1 MSGSIRVGDLDVY
14 ARDTQPELVRTRVG
28 MVFQRPNLFPTL
40 SIFDNV
46 VAGLRMNGVKKRAFL
61 LEAAEAALRQA
72 ALWDSVKNRL
82 GLPAVRLSGGQQQ
95 RLCIARALAVE
106 PEVLLLDE
114 PCSALD
120 PLSSAQIEELI
131 VQLSSHITIALVTH
145 NLFQATRISD
155 RTAVFL
161 LDDEN
166 VGTLVEAGP
175 TAEIFAAPRTPGPRP
190 TSPATSADLVG
201 GGHCRRMAGLPGA
214 WPTRRAGRHGRVSAM
229 RRLVVGVDAAGRSCV
244 VHETTFPAP
253 ADAPSTELIHQTTS
267 SPLPVRPPG
276 NAATVDLEIAPGIA
290 RWMLVQFQPGQR
302 TLMHHT
308 DTIDFDTIISER
320 RRHPPG

>member
-1 MSGSIRVGDLDVY
+1 MLDSPLTRTAGPDREETTRSDAPGIAVTLEHVTVTYGRQENAKQVAVRDVNLELPKNQVTALLGPSGCGKTTILRSINRMHDHTTGRVSGVIRVGDLDIY

-40 SIFDNV
+40 NIFDNV
-46 VAGLRMNGVKKRAFL
+46 VAGLRLNHVKKRAFL

-72 ALWDSVKNRL
+72 ALWDSVKDRL

-120 PLSSAQIEELI
+120 PMASAHIEELI
-131 VQLSSHITIALVTH
+131 VQLSSHLTIALVTH

-166 VGTLVEAGP
+166 VGTLVETGP
-175 TAEIFAAPRTPGPRP
+175 TTEIFAGPKDPRTKAYV
-190 TSPATSADLVG
+190 S
-201 GGHCRRMAGLPGA
+201 GHIG
-214 WPTRRAGRHGRVSAM
+214 
-229 RRLVVGVDAAGRSCV
+229 
-244 VHETTFPAP
+244 
-253 ADAPSTELIHQTTS
+253 
-267 SPLPVRPPG
+267 
-276 NAATVDLEIAPGIA
+276 
-290 RWMLVQFQPGQR
+290 
-302 TLMHHT
+302 
-308 DTIDFDTIISER
+308 
-320 RRHPPG
+320 

>member
-1 MSGSIRVGDLDVY
+1 MLDSPVTRATGADRGAAGITLEHVTVTYGRQENAKQVAVRDVSLEFPQNQVTALLGPSGCGKTTILRSINRMHDHTTGRVSGVIRVGDLDVY

-46 VAGLRMNGVKKRAFL
+46 VAGLRLNGVKKRAFL

-120 PLSSAQIEELI
+120 PLASAHIEELI
-131 VQLSSHITIALVTH
+131 VQLSSHLTVALVTH
-145 NLFQATRISD
+145 NLFQATRVSQ

-161 LDDEN
+161 LGDEN
-166 VGTLVEAGP
+166 AGTLVETGP
-175 TAEIFAAPRTPGPRP
+175 TAEIFNSPKDPRTKAYV
-190 TSPATSADLVG
+190 T
-201 GGHCRRMAGLPGA
+201 GHIG
-214 WPTRRAGRHGRVSAM
+214 
-229 RRLVVGVDAAGRSCV
+229 
-244 VHETTFPAP
+244 
-253 ADAPSTELIHQTTS
+253 
-267 SPLPVRPPG
+267 
-276 NAATVDLEIAPGIA
+276 
-290 RWMLVQFQPGQR
+290 
-302 TLMHHT
+302 
-308 DTIDFDTIISER
+308 
-320 RRHPPG
+320 

>member
-1 MSGSIRVGDLDVY
+1 MLDSPVTRTTGADGEETAITLEHVTVTYGRQENAKQVAVRDVSLEFPRNQVTALLGPSGCGKTTILRSINRMHDHTTGRVSGVIRIGGLDVY
-14 ARDTQPELVRTRVG
+14 ARDTQPELVRTTVG

-46 VAGLRMNGVKKRAFL
+46 VAGLRLNHVKKRAFL

-120 PLSSAQIEELI
+120 PLASAHIEELI
-131 VQLSSHITIALVTH
+131 VQLSSHLTIALVTH
-145 NLFQATRISD
+145 NLFQATRISH

-161 LDDEN
+161 LGEEN
-166 VGTLVEAGP
+166 AGTLVETGP
-175 TAEIFAAPRTPGPRP
+175 TADVFANPKDPRTKAYV
-190 TSPATSADLVG
+190 S
-201 GGHCRRMAGLPGA
+201 GHIG
-214 WPTRRAGRHGRVSAM
+214 
-229 RRLVVGVDAAGRSCV
+229 
-244 VHETTFPAP
+244 
-253 ADAPSTELIHQTTS
+253 
-267 SPLPVRPPG
+267 
-276 NAATVDLEIAPGIA
+276 
-290 RWMLVQFQPGQR
+290 
-302 TLMHHT
+302 
-308 DTIDFDTIISER
+308 
-320 RRHPPG
+320 

>member
-1 MSGSIRVGDLDVY
+1 MPDSPAHAAPDEVAVTLDHVTVQYGRVENVKQVAVRDVNLTLPKNRITALLGPSGCGKTTILRSINRLHDHTTGRVTGAIRIGDLDVY
-14 ARDTQPELVRTRVG
+14 ARDTQPEIVRTRVG

-46 VAGLRMNGVKKRAFL
+46 VAGLRINGVKKRSFL
-61 LEAAEAALRQA
+61 AEAAEAALRQA

-120 PLSSAQIEELI
+120 PVASAHIEQLI
-131 VQLSSHITIALVTH
+131 VQLSSHVTIALVTH

-155 RTAVFL
+155 QTAVFL
-161 LDDEN
+161 LDDDN

-175 TAEIFAAPRTPGPRP
+175 TVDIFQSPRDPRTQAYV
-190 TSPATSADLVG
+190 T
-201 GGHCRRMAGLPGA
+201 GHIG
-214 WPTRRAGRHGRVSAM
+214 
-229 RRLVVGVDAAGRSCV
+229 
-244 VHETTFPAP
+244 
-253 ADAPSTELIHQTTS
+253 
-267 SPLPVRPPG
+267 
-276 NAATVDLEIAPGIA
+276 
-290 RWMLVQFQPGQR
+290 
-302 TLMHHT
+302 
-308 DTIDFDTIISER
+308 
-320 RRHPPG
+320 

>member
-1 MSGSIRVGDLDVY
+1 MLDSPLTRATGPDPVAITRSDGREIAVTLEHVTVTYGRPENAKQVAVRDVNLELPKNQVTALLGPSGCGKTTILRSINRMHDHTTGRVSGVIRVGDLDIY

-40 SIFDNV
+40 NIFDNV
-46 VAGLRMNGVKKRAFL
+46 VAGLRLNHVKKRAFL

-72 ALWDSVKNRL
+72 ALWDSVKDRL

-120 PLSSAQIEELI
+120 PMASAHIEELI
-131 VQLSSHITIALVTH
+131 VQLSSHLTIALVTH

-161 LDDEN
+161 LNDEN
-166 VGTLVEAGP
+166 VGTLVETGP
-175 TAEIFAAPRTPGPRP
+175 TTEIFARPKDPRTQAYV
-190 TSPATSADLVG
+190 S
-201 GGHCRRMAGLPGA
+201 GHIG
-214 WPTRRAGRHGRVSAM
+214 
-229 RRLVVGVDAAGRSCV
+229 
-244 VHETTFPAP
+244 
-253 ADAPSTELIHQTTS
+253 
-267 SPLPVRPPG
+267 
-276 NAATVDLEIAPGIA
+276 
-290 RWMLVQFQPGQR
+290 
-302 TLMHHT
+302 
-308 DTIDFDTIISER
+308 
-320 RRHPPG
+320 

>member
-1 MSGSIRVGDLDVY
+1 MLDSPLTRTTGSDGGEIAVTLEHVTVTYGRQENAKQVAVRDVNLELPRNQVTALLGPSGCGKTTILRSINRMHDHTTGRVSGVIRVGDLDIY

-46 VAGLRMNGVKKRAFL
+46 VAGLRLNHVKKRAFL

-72 ALWDSVKNRL
+72 ALWDSVKDRL

-120 PLSSAQIEELI
+120 PMASAHIEELI
-131 VQLSSHITIALVTH
+131 VQLSSHLTIALVTH

-161 LDDEN
+161 LGDEN
-166 VGTLVEAGP
+166 VGKLVETGP
-175 TAEIFAAPRTPGPRP
+175 TTEIFASPKDPRTEAYV
-190 TSPATSADLVG
+190 S
-201 GGHCRRMAGLPGA
+201 GHIG
-214 WPTRRAGRHGRVSAM
+214 
-229 RRLVVGVDAAGRSCV
+229 
-244 VHETTFPAP
+244 
-253 ADAPSTELIHQTTS
+253 
-267 SPLPVRPPG
+267 
-276 NAATVDLEIAPGIA
+276 
-290 RWMLVQFQPGQR
+290 
-302 TLMHHT
+302 
-308 DTIDFDTIISER
+308 
-320 RRHPPG
+320 

>member
-1 MSGSIRVGDLDVY
+1 MLDSPASQRVPAVTGGGAPAGADEIAVVLEHLTISYGRVENAKQVAVRDINLEFPKNTVTALLGPSGCGKTTILRSINRMHDHTTGRVSGSVRVGDLDVY

-46 VAGLRMNGVKKRAFL
+46 VSGLRMNGVKKKDFL

-82 GLPAVRLSGGQQQ
+82 GSPAVRLSGGQQQ

-120 PLSSAQIEELI
+120 PQASARIEELI
-131 VQLSSHITIALVTH
+131 VQLSAHITIALVTH

-155 RTAVFL
+155 RTAILL
-161 LDDEN
+161 LDDD
-166 VGTLVEAGP
+166 GSGALVEAGP
-175 TAEIFAAPRTPGPRP
+175 TGDVFNSPTDPRTEAYV
-190 TSPATSADLVG
+190 S
-201 GGHCRRMAGLPGA
+201 GHIG
-214 WPTRRAGRHGRVSAM
+214 
-229 RRLVVGVDAAGRSCV
+229 
-244 VHETTFPAP
+244 
-253 ADAPSTELIHQTTS
+253 
-267 SPLPVRPPG
+267 
-276 NAATVDLEIAPGIA
+276 
-290 RWMLVQFQPGQR
+290 
-302 TLMHHT
+302 
-308 DTIDFDTIISER
+308 
-320 RRHPPG
+320 